1 MREKI
6 CLRFRGLKD
15 EDAKQGE
22 AERGDGDGFQRVYLR
37 RIMG

>member
-15 EDAKQGE
+15 EDVKQGE
-22 AERGDGDGFQRVYLR
+22 AEREDGNRFRTVYLR